1 MPVYVP
7 KFHSGWEPP
16 LDVFQEAPWEVEGLA
31 SAPDDEVRALMAPP
45 QTGLPSSA
53 TAHLLS
59 PLPSPHTKPR
69 WPFFPAADS
78 REPIILPKLP
88 QTQPCI

>member
-1 MPVYVP
+1 MPIYVP

-31 SAPDDEVRALMAPP
+31 SASDDEVRAPVAPP
-45 QTGLPSSA
+45 PTGWPPASST

-59 PLPSPHTKPR
+59 PLQSTALTPHQAQVVL
-69 WPFFPAADS
+69 FPHS
-78 REPIILPKLP
+78 RLR
-88 QTQPCI
+88 